1 MPELNLSVAWS
12 RREARPRHGRLHFAS
27 DLSGGCPDG
36 AKARYAGV
44 AMSYPVIIPRS
55 TSMKLTTLKTLAL
68 ASLLAVSLPPA
79 MVVMSASP
87 SFAASAI
94 DSLDPDKDGTV
105 DLC

>member
-1 MPELNLSVAWS
+1 M
-12 RREARPRHGRLHFAS
+12 
-27 DLSGGCPDG
+27 
-36 AKARYAGV
+36 
-44 AMSYPVIIPRS
+44 
-55 TSMKLTTLKTLAL
+55 MKFITLKTAML

-105 DLC
+105 DLAEAKAAASALFD